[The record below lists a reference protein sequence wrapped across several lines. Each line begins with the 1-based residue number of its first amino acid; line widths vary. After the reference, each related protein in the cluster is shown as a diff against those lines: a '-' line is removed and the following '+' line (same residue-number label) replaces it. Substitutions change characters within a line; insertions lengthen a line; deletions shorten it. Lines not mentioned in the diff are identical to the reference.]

1 MELAYADT
9 QRNPFFEARTDGL
22 RIVHREGLAPE
33 DVAALIVA
41 HKKNV
46 ALGRDACE
54 HWGPGSTVSR
64 VTLAAPGRPPADVA
78 VKWNPWRGP
87 RRALS
92 DWAFGSR
99 AARAAAGAERLV
111 SFALLAPVT
120 LAVVERRRFG
130 CVVESFLLTEFLDGA
145 LPLPAVMPELRA
157 NPARRRRVA
166 ERLGELIGTLHA
178 ADLDHSDLKHSNLML
193 TPEDEIVLLDL
204 DVLEPPRRATWRRR
218 VRALGQLEAYTLDLY
233 DGVPRMDRARFLRG
247 YHRCDPTTRAQTDA
261 LVADVRAW
269 VERRLATWAKKDRSD
284 HYHFPLAPREG
295 ASPQAPAAPAD
306 PPTGSDD

>member
-1 MELAYADT
+1 MEPAYADT
-9 QRNPFFEARTDGL
+9 VRDPFFEARIDGL
-22 RIVHREGLAPE
+22 QIVHREGVAPE

-46 ALGRDACE
+46 AQGREACE

-64 VTLAAPGRPPADVA
+64 VTLAAPGRKPADVA

-92 DWAFGSR
+92 DWTFGSR

-111 SFALLAPVT
+111 SFALLAPLT
-120 LAVVERRRFG
+120 LAVAERRRFG
-130 CVVESFLLTEFLDGA
+130 CVVESFLLTEFLDGS
-145 LPLPAVMPELRA
+145 LPLPALMPELQT
-157 NPARRRRVA
+157 NPTRRRRIA

-178 ADLDHSDLKHSNLML
+178 ADLDHSDLKHSNLMV

-233 DGVPRMDRARFLRG
+233 EGVPRMDRARFLRA
-247 YHRCDPTTRAQTDA
+247 YHRSDPTTLSRVDA
-261 LVADVRAW
+261 LVADVRVW
-269 VERRLATWAKKDRSD
+269 VERRLASWAKKDRSD
-284 HYHFPLAPREG
+284 HYHFPLAPRPD
-295 ASPQAPAAPAD
+295 ASAPPPAPEN
-306 PPTGSDD
+306 GSDV